1 MLDRR
6 LRREEKMEEHYR
18 YNEIKP
24 IYDSILN
31 DYLVNL
37 EGYNYSTTILND
49 NEKVFLVEDS
59 FIIYIGLKPNKG
71 MHDWICRSQGLR
83 VEEPDLTQLYSIVFE
98 ELSYNEIFKFK
109 SAEFIRKHNHY
120 FYDFLIY
127 KSFNGVIDFVDPYG
141 KEYRNSVFLYVNNFC
156 PSLELLN
163 RYEKWPGFL
172 VNFIIYE
179 LQVNENIGHGICYTT
194 DILTTKY
201 AYKKVEDLEYCGAEE
216 NYRFCKIGK
225 HSETMGGHNGV
236 HANVQMLNNLFVL
249 IQNNKETE
257 WKNVKRNIF
266 KTSYLAEVLKFFV
279 VPVYIKDKNK
289 VWETEK
295 NILLRVENGDFSEIE
310 RLTYDINDYKWKS
323 EELCLRCVKEI
334 FGDNKVI
341 HQYKPYFLR
350 TDKGQLSYDIY
361 ITSKKIAIEYQGK
374 QHFEPI
380 ELFGGIDNFKLQQ
393 KRDELKKELSKK
405 HGIKLVFVNYWENIS
420 VELIKS
426 KILEISV

>member
-1 MLDRR
+1 
-6 LRREEKMEEHYR
+6 
-18 YNEIKP
+18 
-24 IYDSILN
+24 
-31 DYLVNL
+31 
-37 EGYNYSTTILND
+37 
-49 NEKVFLVEDS
+49 
-59 FIIYIGLKPNKG
+59 
-71 MHDWICRSQGLR
+71 
-83 VEEPDLTQLYSIVFE
+83 
-98 ELSYNEIFKFK
+98 
-109 SAEFIRKHNHY
+109 
-120 FYDFLIY
+120 
-127 KSFNGVIDFVDPYG
+127 
-141 KEYRNSVFLYVNNFC
+141 
-156 PSLELLN
+156 
-163 RYEKWPGFL
+163 
-172 VNFIIYE
+172 
-179 LQVNENIGHGICYTT
+179 
-194 DILTTKY
+194 
-201 AYKKVEDLEYCGAEE
+201 
-216 NYRFCKIGK
+216 
-225 HSETMGGHNGV
+225 MGGHNGV

-249 IQNNKETE
+249 IQKNKETE
-257 WKNVKRNIF
+257 WKNVKRNIL
-266 KTSYLAEVLKFFV
+266 KTSYLAEILKFFV

-350 TDKGQLSYDIY
+350 TEKGQLSYDIY

-393 KRDELKKELSKK
+393 KRDEIKRELSEK

-426 KILEISV
+426 KILKISV